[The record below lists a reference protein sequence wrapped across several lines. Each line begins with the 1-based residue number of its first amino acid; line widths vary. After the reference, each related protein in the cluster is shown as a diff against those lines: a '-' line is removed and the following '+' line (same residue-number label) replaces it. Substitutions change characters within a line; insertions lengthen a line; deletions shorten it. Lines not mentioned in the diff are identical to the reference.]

1 MLLKKWHNNSVKS
14 LFKKLILYYIM
25 SSVENLNKVFLELC
39 DDLSNVVSGFEDY
52 INNARKRI
60 RENPST
66 KYYLEYYFRH
76 CLIYADKIT
85 SCDGN
90 KLLDMNIMHG
100 IKFGDIYKKDFPLTS
115 KHALWR
121 YLHTFYLLVQSYPKL
136 DKIIEKYKENENID
150 KINQSLANHDGNL
163 RNIMNSSAKFAE
175 EIIKEQVKPAEDG
188 KMPDMSSFLNGMDE
202 KKFEDKFL
210 NSSIGNLAKE
220 ISEELNGDDL
230 KCMENPDDLMK
241 NLLSGE
247 GGGLGNIIQ
256 KVSSKLQSK
265 MQNGELNEEALM
277 KEATNM
283 MGMLN
288 PAFSKMAGGMAG
300 GGMGGMGNLFSMMG
314 GMMGG
319 SGGGKKKNKK
329 PNKN

>member
-1 MLLKKWHNNSVKS
+1 
-14 LFKKLILYYIM
+14 M

-39 DDLSNVVSGFEDY
+39 DDLENVVSGFDEY
-52 INNARKRI
+52 IENARKRI
-60 RENPST
+60 QENPST

-76 CLIYADKIT
+76 CLPYADKIT
-85 SCDGN
+85 NCDESG
-90 KLLDMNIMHG
+90 LLDMNVLHG
-100 IKFGDIYKKDFPLTS
+100 IKFGDIYKKNFPVAS
-115 KHALWR
+115 KHAIWR

-136 DKIIEKYKENENID
+136 DRIIEKYKDNENID
-150 KINQSLANHDGNL
+150 RINQSLSNHDGNL

-175 EIIKEQVKPAEDG
+175 EIIREQAKPTEDG
-188 KMPDMSSFLNGMDE
+188 KSQDMSSFLNGMDE
-202 KKFEDKFL
+202 SKFESEFL
-210 NSSIGNLAKE
+210 NSKIGNLAKE

-256 KVSSKLQSK
+256 KVSSKLQNK

-277 KEATNM
+277 KEATSM

-288 PAFSKMAGGMAG
+288 PALSKMAG

-319 SGGGKKKNKK
+319 GGGKKKKSKK
-329 PNKN
+329 PHKN

>member
-1 MLLKKWHNNSVKS
+1 
-14 LFKKLILYYIM
+14 
-25 SSVENLNKVFLELC
+25 
-39 DDLSNVVSGFEDY
+39 
-52 INNARKRI
+52 
-60 RENPST
+60 
-66 KYYLEYYFRH
+66 
-76 CLIYADKIT
+76 
-85 SCDGN
+85 
-90 KLLDMNIMHG
+90 MNILHG
-100 IKFGDIYKKDFPLTS
+100 VKFGDIYKKTFPITS
-115 KHALWR
+115 KHAIWR

-136 DKIIEKYKENENID
+136 DRIIEKYKDNENID
-150 KINQSLANHDGNL
+150 RIQQSLANHDTHL

-175 EIIKEQVKPAEDG
+175 EIIKEQAKPTEDG
-188 KMPDMSSFLNGMDE
+188 KSPDMSSFLNGMDE
-202 KKFEDKFL
+202 NKFESEFM
-210 NSSIGNLAKE
+210 NSTIGNLAKE

-256 KVSSKLQSK
+256 KVSSKLQNK
-265 MQNGELNEEALM
+265 MKNGELNEEALM

-288 PAFSKMAGGMAG
+288 PAFSKMAGGMGG
-300 GGMGGMGNLFSMMG
+300 GGMGGMSNLFSMMG

-319 SGGGKKKNKK
+319 GGGKKKKSKK

>member
-1 MLLKKWHNNSVKS
+1 
-14 LFKKLILYYIM
+14 M

-39 DDLSNVVSGFEDY
+39 DDLESVVPGFEEY
-52 INNARKRI
+52 IENARKRI
-60 RENPST
+60 QENPST

-76 CLIYADKIT
+76 CLPYSDKIT
-85 SCDGN
+85 SCEDAG
-90 KLLDMNIMHG
+90 LLDMNVLHG
-100 IKFGDIYKKDFPLTS
+100 VKFGDVYKKNFPLTS

-136 DKIIEKYKENENID
+136 DRILEKYKENESID
-150 KINQSLANHDGNL
+150 RIKQSLGNHDGNL

-175 EIIKEQVKPAEDG
+175 EIIKEQAKSTEDG

-202 KKFEDKFL
+202 NKFESEFL
-210 NSSIGNLAKE
+210 NSKIGNLAKE
-220 ISEELNGDDL
+220 ISEELDGDDL

-256 KVSSKLQSK
+256 KVSSKLQNK

-283 MGMLN
+283 MSMLN
-288 PAFSKMAGGMAG
+288 PAFSKMAGGGM

-319 SGGGKKKNKK
+319 GGGKKKKSKK
-329 PNKN
+329 PHKN

>member
-1 MLLKKWHNNSVKS
+1 
-14 LFKKLILYYIM
+14 
-25 SSVENLNKVFLELC
+25 
-39 DDLSNVVSGFEDY
+39 
-52 INNARKRI
+52 
-60 RENPST
+60 
-66 KYYLEYYFRH
+66 
-76 CLIYADKIT
+76 
-85 SCDGN
+85 
-90 KLLDMNIMHG
+90 MNILHG
-100 IKFGDIYKKDFPLTS
+100 VKFGDVYKKNYPITS
-115 KHALWR
+115 KHAIWR

-136 DKIIEKYKENENID
+136 DRIIEKYKDNESID
-150 KINQSLANHDGNL
+150 RIQKSLANHDANL
-163 RNIMNSSAKFAE
+163 HNIMNSSAKFAE
-175 EIIKEQVKPAEDG
+175 EIIKEQAKSTEDG
-188 KMPDMSSFLNGMDE
+188 KSPDMSSFLNGMDE
-202 KKFEDKFL
+202 NKFESEFL
-210 NSSIGNLAKE
+210 NSKIGNLAKE

-256 KVSSKLQSK
+256 KVSSKLQNK
-265 MQNGELNEEALM
+265 MKNGELNEEALM

-288 PAFSKMAGGMAG
+288 PAFSKMAGGMGG

-319 SGGGKKKNKK
+319 GGGKKKKSKK

>member
-1 MLLKKWHNNSVKS
+1 
-14 LFKKLILYYIM
+14 M

-39 DDLSNVVSGFEDY
+39 DDLENVVSGFEEY
-52 INNARKRI
+52 IENSRKRI
-60 RENPST
+60 QENPST

-76 CLIYADKIT
+76 CLPYADKIT
-85 SCDGN
+85 NCDESG
-90 KLLDMNIMHG
+90 LLDMNVLHG
-100 IKFGDIYKKDFPLTS
+100 VKFGDIYKKNFPIAS
-115 KHALWR
+115 KHAIWR

-136 DKIIEKYKENENID
+136 DRIIEKYKENENIVN
-150 KINQSLANHDGNL
+150 IRQSLSNHDTHL

-175 EIIKEQVKPAEDG
+175 EIIKEQAKPTEDG
-188 KMPDMSSFLNGMDE
+188 KMPDISSFLNGMDE
-202 KKFEDKFL
+202 NKFESDFL
-210 NSSIGNLAKE
+210 NSKIGNLAKE

-256 KVSSKLQSK
+256 KVSSKLQNK

-277 KEATNM
+277 KEATSM

-288 PAFSKMAGGMAG
+288 PAFSKMAG

-319 SGGGKKKNKK
+319 GGGKKKKSKK
-329 PNKN
+329 PHKN

>member
-1 MLLKKWHNNSVKS
+1 
-14 LFKKLILYYIM
+14 M

-39 DDLSNVVSGFEDY
+39 DDLDSVVTGFDEY
-52 INNARKRI
+52 IGNARKRI
-60 RENPST
+60 QENPST

-76 CLIYADKIT
+76 CLPYADKIT
-85 SCDGN
+85 NCEDN
-90 KLLDMNIMHG
+90 KLLDMNVLHG
-100 IKFGDIYKKDFPLTS
+100 VKFGDIYKKNYPIAS

-136 DKIIEKYKENENID
+136 DRIIEKYKENESID
-150 KINQSLANHDGNL
+150 QIKQSLANHDGNL

-175 EIIKEQVKPAEDG
+175 EIIKEQAKPTEDG
-188 KMPDMSSFLNGMDE
+188 KMPDISSFLNGMDE
-202 KKFEDKFL
+202 NKFESEFL
-210 NSSIGNLAKE
+210 NSKIGNLAKE

-256 KVSSKLQSK
+256 KVSSKLQNK

-277 KEATNM
+277 KEATSM

-288 PAFSKMAGGMAG
+288 PAFSKMAGGMG

-319 SGGGKKKNKK
+319 GGGKKKKSKK
-329 PNKN
+329 PHKN

>member
-1 MLLKKWHNNSVKS
+1 
-14 LFKKLILYYIM
+14 M

-39 DDLSNVVSGFEDY
+39 DDLESVVPGFEEY
-52 INNARKRI
+52 IENARKRI
-60 RENPST
+60 QENQST

-76 CLIYADKIT
+76 CLPNADKIT
-85 SCDGN
+85 SCEESG
-90 KLLDMNIMHG
+90 LLDMNILHG
-100 IKFGDIYKKDFPLTS
+100 VKFGDIYKKNYPIAS
-115 KHALWR
+115 KHAIWR

-136 DKIIEKYKENENID
+136 DRIIEKYKDNENID
-150 KINQSLANHDGNL
+150 RIKQSLSNHDGNL

-175 EIIKEQVKPAEDG
+175 EIIKEQAKPTEDG
-188 KMPDMSSFLNGMDE
+188 KSPNISSFLNGMDE
-202 KKFEDKFL
+202 NKFESEFL
-210 NSSIGNLAKE
+210 NSKIGNLAKE

-256 KVSSKLQSK
+256 KVSSKLQNK

-288 PAFSKMAGGMAG
+288 PTFSKMAGGMGG

-319 SGGGKKKNKK
+319 GGGKKKKSKK

>member
-1 MLLKKWHNNSVKS
+1 M
-14 LFKKLILYYIM
+14 YYSM

-39 DDLSNVVSGFEDY
+39 DDLENVVSGFEEY
-52 INNARKRI
+52 IENSRKRI
-60 RENPST
+60 QENPST

-76 CLIYADKIT
+76 CLPYADKIT
-85 SCDGN
+85 NCDESG
-90 KLLDMNIMHG
+90 LLDMNVLHG
-100 IKFGDIYKKDFPLTS
+100 VKFGDIYKKNFPIAS
-115 KHALWR
+115 KHAIWR

-136 DKIIEKYKENENID
+136 DRIIEKYKENENIVN
-150 KINQSLANHDGNL
+150 IRQSLSNHDTHL

-175 EIIKEQVKPAEDG
+175 EIIKEQAKPTEDG
-188 KMPDMSSFLNGMDE
+188 KMPDISSFLNGMDE
-202 KKFEDKFL
+202 NKFESDFL
-210 NSSIGNLAKE
+210 NSKIGNLAKE

-256 KVSSKLQSK
+256 KVSSKLQNK

-277 KEATNM
+277 KEATSM

-288 PAFSKMAGGMAG
+288 PAFSKMAG

-319 SGGGKKKNKK
+319 GGGKKKKSKK
-329 PNKN
+329 PHKN

>member
-1 MLLKKWHNNSVKS
+1 
-14 LFKKLILYYIM
+14 M
-25 SSVENLNKVFLELC
+25 SSIENLNKVFLELC
-39 DDLSNVVSGFEDY
+39 DDLDSVVTGFDEY
-52 INNARKRI
+52 IGNARKRI
-60 RENPST
+60 QENPST

-76 CLIYADKIT
+76 CLPYADKIT
-85 SCDGN
+85 NCEDN
-90 KLLDMNIMHG
+90 KLLDMNVLHG
-100 IKFGDIYKKDFPLTS
+100 VKFGDIYKKNYPIAS

-136 DKIIEKYKENENID
+136 DRIIEKYKENESID
-150 KINQSLANHDGNL
+150 QIKQSLANHDGNL

-175 EIIKEQVKPAEDG
+175 EIIKEQAKPTEDG
-188 KMPDMSSFLNGMDE
+188 KMPDISSFLNGMDE
-202 KKFEDKFL
+202 NKFESEFL
-210 NSSIGNLAKE
+210 NSKIGNLAKE

-256 KVSSKLQSK
+256 KVSSKLQNK

-277 KEATNM
+277 KEATSM

-288 PAFSKMAGGMAG
+288 PAFSKMAGGMMG
-300 GGMGGMGNLFSMMG
+300 GGGGN
-314 GMMGG
+314 
-319 SGGGKKKNKK
+319 KKKSKK
-329 PNKN
+329 PHKN

>member
-1 MLLKKWHNNSVKS
+1 
-14 LFKKLILYYIM
+14 M

-39 DDLSNVVSGFEDY
+39 DDLESVVSGFEEY
-52 INNARKRI
+52 IGNARKRI
-60 RENPST
+60 QENPST

-76 CLIYADKIT
+76 SLPYADKIT
-85 SCDGN
+85 NCDDTG
-90 KLLDMNIMHG
+90 LLDMNVLHG
-100 IKFGDIYKKDFPLTS
+100 VKFGDIYKRNFPIAS
-115 KHALWR
+115 KHAIWR

-136 DKIIEKYKENENID
+136 DRIIEKYKDNDNID
-150 KINQSLANHDGNL
+150 KIKESLANHDTNL

-175 EIIKEQVKPAEDG
+175 EIIKEQAKPTEDG

-202 KKFEDKFL
+202 NKFESEFL
-210 NSSIGNLAKE
+210 NSKIGNLAKE

-230 KCMENPDDLMK
+230 KCMDNPDDLMK

-256 KVSSKLQSK
+256 KVSTKLQNK

-277 KEATNM
+277 KEATSM

-288 PAFSKMAGGMAG
+288 PAFSKMAGGMGG

-319 SGGGKKKNKK
+319 GGGKKKKSKK
-329 PNKN
+329 PHKN

>member
-1 MLLKKWHNNSVKS
+1 
-14 LFKKLILYYIM
+14 M

-39 DDLSNVVSGFEDY
+39 DDLESVVPGFEEY
-52 INNARKRI
+52 IENARKRI
-60 RENPST
+60 QENQST

-76 CLIYADKIT
+76 CLPNADKIT
-85 SCDGN
+85 SCEESG
-90 KLLDMNIMHG
+90 LLDMNILHG
-100 IKFGDIYKKDFPLTS
+100 VKFGDIYKKNYPIAS
-115 KHALWR
+115 KHAIWR

-136 DKIIEKYKENENID
+136 DRIIEKYKDNENID
-150 KINQSLANHDGNL
+150 RIKQSLSNHDGNL

-175 EIIKEQVKPAEDG
+175 EIIKEQAKPTEDG
-188 KMPDMSSFLNGMDE
+188 KSPNISSFLNGMDE
-202 KKFEDKFL
+202 NKFESEFL
-210 NSSIGNLAKE
+210 NSKIGNLAKE

-256 KVSSKLQSK
+256 KVSSKLQNK

-288 PAFSKMAGGMAG
+288 PAFSKMAGGMGG

-319 SGGGKKKNKK
+319 GGGKKKKSKK

>member
-1 MLLKKWHNNSVKS
+1 
-14 LFKKLILYYIM
+14 M

-39 DDLSNVVSGFEDY
+39 DDLENVVSGFEEC
-52 INNARKRI
+52 IENARKRI
-60 RENPST
+60 QDNPST

-76 CLIYADKIT
+76 CLPHADKIT
-85 SCDGN
+85 SCNESG
-90 KLLDMNIMHG
+90 LLDMNILHG
-100 IKFGDIYKKDFPLTS
+100 VKFGDVYKKNYPIAS
-115 KHALWR
+115 KHAIWR

-136 DKIIEKYKENENID
+136 DRIIEKYKDNESID
-150 KINQSLANHDGNL
+150 RIQQSLANHDANL
-163 RNIMNSSAKFAE
+163 CNIMNSSAKFAE
-175 EIIKEQVKPAEDG
+175 EIIKEQAKPSEDG
-188 KMPDMSSFLNGMDE
+188 KSPDISSFLNGMDE
-202 KKFEDKFL
+202 NKFESEFL
-210 NSSIGNLAKE
+210 NSKIGNLAKE

-256 KVSSKLQSK
+256 KVSSKLQNK

-288 PAFSKMAGGMAG
+288 PAFSKMAGGMGG

-319 SGGGKKKNKK
+319 GGGKKKKSKK

>member
-1 MLLKKWHNNSVKS
+1 
-14 LFKKLILYYIM
+14 M

-39 DDLSNVVSGFEDY
+39 DDLENVVSGFDEY
-52 INNARKRI
+52 IENARKRI
-60 RENPST
+60 QENPST

-76 CLIYADKIT
+76 CLPYADKIT
-85 SCDGN
+85 NCDESG
-90 KLLDMNIMHG
+90 LLDMNVLHG
-100 IKFGDIYKKDFPLTS
+100 VKFGDIYKKNFPVAS
-115 KHALWR
+115 KHAIWR

-136 DKIIEKYKENENID
+136 DRIIEKYKDNENID
-150 KINQSLANHDGNL
+150 RINQSLANHDTHL

-175 EIIKEQVKPAEDG
+175 EIIREQAKPTEDG
-188 KMPDMSSFLNGMDE
+188 KSPDMSSFLNGMDE
-202 KKFEDKFL
+202 NKFESEFL
-210 NSSIGNLAKE
+210 NSKIGNLAKE

-256 KVSSKLQSK
+256 KVSSKLQNK

-277 KEATNM
+277 KEATSM

-288 PAFSKMAGGMAG
+288 PALSKMAG

-319 SGGGKKKNKK
+319 GGGKKKKSKK
-329 PNKN
+329 PHKN

>member
-1 MLLKKWHNNSVKS
+1 
-14 LFKKLILYYIM
+14 M

-39 DDLSNVVSGFEDY
+39 DDLESVVSGFDEN
-52 INNARKRI
+52 IENARKRI
-60 RENPST
+60 KENSST

-76 CLIYADKIT
+76 CLPRADKIT
-85 SCDGN
+85 SCDESG
-90 KLLDMNIMHG
+90 LLDMNILHG
-100 IKFGDIYKKDFPLTS
+100 VKFGDIYKKNFPIAS
-115 KHALWR
+115 KHAIWR

-136 DKIIEKYKENENID
+136 DRIIEKYKDNENID
-150 KINQSLANHDGNL
+150 HIQQSLSNHDSNL

-175 EIIKEQVKPAEDG
+175 EIIKEQAKPTEDG
-188 KMPDMSSFLNGMDE
+188 KSPDMSSFLNGMDE
-202 KKFEDKFL
+202 NKFESEFL
-210 NSSIGNLAKE
+210 NSKIGNLAKE

-256 KVSSKLQSK
+256 KVSSKLQNK

-277 KEATNM
+277 KEATSM

-288 PAFSKMAGGMAG
+288 PAFSKMAGGGGM

-319 SGGGKKKNKK
+319 GGGKKKSKK
-329 PNKN
+329 PHKN

>member
-1 MLLKKWHNNSVKS
+1 M
-14 LFKKLILYYIM
+14 
-25 SSVENLNKVFLELC
+25 
-39 DDLSNVVSGFEDY
+39 NV
-52 INNARKRI
+52 
-60 RENPST
+60 
-66 KYYLEYYFRH
+66 L
-76 CLIYADKIT
+76 
-85 SCDGN
+85 
-90 KLLDMNIMHG
+90 HG
-100 IKFGDIYKKDFPLTS
+100 VKFGDIYKKNFPIAS
-115 KHALWR
+115 KHAIWR

-136 DKIIEKYKENENID
+136 DRIIEKYKDNENID
-150 KINQSLANHDGNL
+150 KINASLANHDGNL

-175 EIIKEQVKPAEDG
+175 EIIKEQAKPTEDG

-202 KKFEDKFL
+202 NKFESEFL
-210 NSSIGNLAKE
+210 NSKIGNLAKE

-256 KVSSKLQSK
+256 KVSSKLQNK

-277 KEATNM
+277 KEATSM

-288 PAFSKMAGGMAG
+288 PAFSKMAGGGM

-319 SGGGKKKNKK
+319 GGGKKKKSKK
-329 PNKN
+329 PHKN

>member
-1 MLLKKWHNNSVKS
+1 
-14 LFKKLILYYIM
+14 M

-39 DDLSNVVSGFEDY
+39 DDLENVVSGFEEY
-52 INNARKRI
+52 IENARKRI
-60 RENPST
+60 QENPST

-76 CLIYADKIT
+76 CLQYAEKIT
-85 SCDGN
+85 SCDESG
-90 KLLDMNIMHG
+90 LLDMNVLHG
-100 IKFGDIYKKDFPLTS
+100 VKFGDIYKKTFPIAS
-115 KHALWR
+115 KHAIWR

-136 DKIIEKYKENENID
+136 DRIIEKYKDNENID
-150 KINQSLANHDGNL
+150 SIQKSLSNHDSNL

-175 EIIKEQVKPAEDG
+175 EIIKEQIKPTEDG
-188 KMPDMSSFLNGMDE
+188 KSPDMSSFLNGMDE
-202 KKFEDKFL
+202 NKFESDFL
-210 NSSIGNLAKE
+210 NSKIGNLAKE

-256 KVSSKLQSK
+256 KVSSKLQNK

-277 KEATNM
+277 KEATSM

-288 PAFSKMAGGMAG
+288 PAFSKMAGGMGG
-300 GGMGGMGNLFSMMG
+300 GGMGGMGDLFSMMG

-319 SGGGKKKNKK
+319 GGGKKKSKK
-329 PNKN
+329 PHKN

>member
-1 MLLKKWHNNSVKS
+1 
-14 LFKKLILYYIM
+14 M

-39 DDLSNVVSGFEDY
+39 DDLESVVPGFEEY
-52 INNARKRI
+52 IENARKRI
-60 RENPST
+60 QENQST

-76 CLIYADKIT
+76 CLPNADKIT
-85 SCDGN
+85 SCEESG
-90 KLLDMNIMHG
+90 LLDMNILHG
-100 IKFGDIYKKDFPLTS
+100 VKFGDIYKKSFPIAS
-115 KHALWR
+115 KHAIWR

-136 DKIIEKYKENENID
+136 DRIIEKYKDNENID
-150 KINQSLANHDGNL
+150 RIKQSLSNHDGNL

-175 EIIKEQVKPAEDG
+175 EIIKEQAKPTEDG
-188 KMPDMSSFLNGMDE
+188 KSPNISSFLNGMDE
-202 KKFEDKFL
+202 NKFESEFL
-210 NSSIGNLAKE
+210 NSKIGNLAKE

-265 MQNGELNEEALM
+265 MQNGELNEDALM

-288 PAFSKMAGGMAG
+288 PAFSKMAGGMGG

-319 SGGGKKKNKK
+319 GGGKKKKSKK

>member
-1 MLLKKWHNNSVKS
+1 
-14 LFKKLILYYIM
+14 M
-25 SSVENLNKVFLELC
+25 SSIENLNKVFLELC
-39 DDLSNVVSGFEDY
+39 DDLDSVVTGFDEY
-52 INNARKRI
+52 IGNARKRI
-60 RENPST
+60 QENPST

-76 CLIYADKIT
+76 CLPYADKIT
-85 SCDGN
+85 NCEDN
-90 KLLDMNIMHG
+90 KLLDMNVLHG
-100 IKFGDIYKKDFPLTS
+100 VKFGDIYKKNYPIAS

-136 DKIIEKYKENENID
+136 DRIIEKYKENESID
-150 KINQSLANHDGNL
+150 QIKQSLANHDGNL

-175 EIIKEQVKPAEDG
+175 EIIKEQAKPTEDG
-188 KMPDMSSFLNGMDE
+188 KMPDISSFLNGMDE
-202 KKFEDKFL
+202 NKFESEFL
-210 NSSIGNLAKE
+210 NSKIGNLAKE

-256 KVSSKLQSK
+256 KVSSKLQNK

-277 KEATNM
+277 KEATSM

-288 PAFSKMAGGMAG
+288 PAFSKMAGGMG

-319 SGGGKKKNKK
+319 GGGNKKKSKK
-329 PNKN
+329 PHKN